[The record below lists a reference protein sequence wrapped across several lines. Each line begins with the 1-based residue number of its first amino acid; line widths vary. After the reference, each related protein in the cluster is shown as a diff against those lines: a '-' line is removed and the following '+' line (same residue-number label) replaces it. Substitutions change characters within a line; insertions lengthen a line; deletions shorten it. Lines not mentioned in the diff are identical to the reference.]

1 MSSPPEKS
9 VYRSQE
15 FVDFLF
21 SPKYHLDPTE
31 DVIKTTDRS
40 EDMKARPCPMS
51 ITSTDGRPEA
61 SVVSPSA
68 GTRKM
73 AGRWQA
79 RERDTGGMALIRG
92 RTEASQRQD

>member
-1 MSSPPEKS
+1 
-9 VYRSQE
+9 
-15 FVDFLF
+15 
-21 SPKYHLDPTE
+21 
-31 DVIKTTDRS
+31 
-40 EDMKARPCPMS
+40 MS

>member
-1 MSSPPEKS
+1 M
-9 VYRSQE
+9 
-15 FVDFLF
+15 
-21 SPKYHLDPTE
+21 
-31 DVIKTTDRS
+31 IKTTDRS

-79 RERDTGGMALIRG
+79 RERETQAEWPSS
-92 RTEASQRQD
+92 EAGQKHHRDKTKSTRPRVNLNLSDVIGEEGQT